1 MHPNDCSKKP
11 IEQLPAIAQ
20 DPDKFGVLLSAA
32 EFRTHLV
39 ESIRQARKRIYLV
52 ALYLENDDAGREILT
67 ELYAAKQRNPGLEIH
82 ICVDWHRAQRGL
94 IGAAESEA
102 MQPCIVTLLS
112 NMSTVFLFMA
122 YRLEG
127 GKSLAFCI

>member
-1 MHPNDCSKKP
+1 MIARRNP

-52 ALYLENDDAGREILT
+52 ALYLENDDSGREILT
-67 ELYAAKQRNPGLEIH
+67 EH
-82 ICVDWHRAQRGL
+82 
-94 IGAAESEA
+94 
-102 MQPCIVTLLS
+102 
-112 NMSTVFLFMA
+112 
-122 YRLEG
+122 
-127 GKSLAFCI
+127 